1 MKRKIK
7 LNPRTFTRKQR
18 ITLALSADLVERL
31 RTVVYWT
38 PKLTLAGVL
47 EAAIARSLK
56 TLEKGRRFR
65 KRKGKLPVGRPRKNP
80 SSR

>member
-1 MKRKIK
+1 MKPKN
-7 LNPRTFTRKQR
+7 NPVPLKYTRKQR

-80 SSR
+80 SSS